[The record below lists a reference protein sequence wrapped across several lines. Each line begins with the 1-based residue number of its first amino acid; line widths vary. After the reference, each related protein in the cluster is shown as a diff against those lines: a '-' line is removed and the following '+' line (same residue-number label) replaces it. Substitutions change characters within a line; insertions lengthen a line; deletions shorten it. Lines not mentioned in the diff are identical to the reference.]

1 MTSIIASSI
10 IALTN
15 LCGAVSVDAHGA
27 RVVSYV
33 PNGGKEV
40 FFASETGTGGMPL
53 CWPWFGGN
61 GPTAGSHCHGIARY
75 CDFDVAMVTNRSP
88 CDSELTMRLKSND
101 ATRRLFPHDFALTV
115 SVRLTDRLAVSMT
128 GENTGR
134 EPFEV
139 TEAFHPY
146 FVVCDSGKC
155 RVEGMDAPECRLTD
169 SPGGRILLLMG
180 EGGGRRVWRPS
191 AESHLSKSVSPI
203 MPYDWK
209 KFICVENGTFTRE
222 RAYILRPGESHT
234 LICSIRA
241 GFTANRLTR
250 DNPKE

>member
-1 MTSIIASSI
+1 MASSI

-33 PNGGKEV
+33 PNGGEEV

-61 GPTAGSHCHGIARY
+61 GPAAGSRRHGIARY

-88 CDSELTMRLKSND
+88 CDAELTLRLKSND

-134 EPFEV
+134 EPFMV

-146 FVVCDSGKC
+146 LSVFESAKC
-155 RVEGMDAPECRLTD
+155 RVEGLDAPECRLTD
-169 SPGGRILLLMG
+169 SAGGRVLLLAS
-180 EGGGRRVWRPS
+180 EGGSRRVWRPS
-191 AESHLSKSVSPI
+191 AESHLSKSVSSI
-203 MPYDWK
+203 MPDDWRN
-209 KFICVENGTFTRE
+209 FICVENGTFTKE
-222 RAYILRPGESHT
+222 GAYILRPGESHT
-234 LICSIRA
+234 LICSIST
-241 GFTANRLTR
+241 GSTANRLR
-250 DNPKE
+250 DNQKE